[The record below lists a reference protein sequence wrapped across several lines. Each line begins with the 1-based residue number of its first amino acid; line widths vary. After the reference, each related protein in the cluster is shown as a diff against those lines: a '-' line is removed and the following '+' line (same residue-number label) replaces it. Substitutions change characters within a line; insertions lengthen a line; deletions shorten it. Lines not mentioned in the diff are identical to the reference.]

1 MRGDES
7 KMTLPET
14 MTPDTLDNIHWA
26 FIAGVVDKIYGA
38 DRTPP
43 SYLDDEEAVKWL
55 EGWDQ

>member
-1 MRGDES
+1 MTTFRGQGS
-7 KMTLPET
+7 HVY
-14 MTPDTLDNIHWA
+14 NSQ
-26 FIAGVVDKIYGA
+26 IYGA

>member
-1 MRGDES
+1 
-7 KMTLPET
+7 MTLPET

-26 FIAGVVDKIYGA
+26 FISGVVDKIYGA